1 MKKNALKDNVFF
13 FQKKHFPCALFLLT
27 TFSMG
32 LVGCAGEEKDE
43 ARERFATHHLDAE
56 ALYNYGIDA
65 LRGGRYKLA
74 STQFEQLQKEYPY
87 SGYVANAEL
96 MEGYAYYLHGDYPQ
110 SVQQLERYLQ
120 LHPTSPDAAYAF
132 YLRALCYYEQIAPV
146 SRDQLGTAEAM
157 EALQEVVTRFPETSY
172 ARDAQLKI
180 DLCRDH
186 LAGKELMVGRYYQ
199 HQKQYQAA
207 LGRYQRVVQ
216 DFQTTNHVPEALER
230 LVEINLNLG
239 LLGEAQMAGAVLGYN
254 YPGSVWYKDAYDH
267 LKHRKDLLPPTDS
280 SRHVNTGQGSGLQVS
295 ESIAAT
301 SLSPLASSGNKMTG
315 QRPPLNLP
323 GTQSVSESFS
333 PSGGLFTILGGGL
346 SDGLDWFFDLAP
358 PPPGSPEEAHNI
370 AWDAAHKPKPK
381 ERTKKNAGK
390 RLAPHPENKLVPTAA
405 QEIKPKQTSPM
416 TENTHTEG
424 TPKKQ
429 EEPVK
434 SSTQPKNSL
443 NQTPVPFMPMEPITA
458 TPNVQT
464 QSLENLPPAPTN
476 ENPQYENLPP
486 PPAPPPAT
494 GQKQQYEN
502 LPSPPEE
509 PSSSE
514 IPTEPMTSSAAA
526 NSWDQMISPD
536 EKTAHENLLKSNESK
551 KQKKSN

>member
-1 MKKNALKDNVFF
+1 MTAISL
-13 FQKKHFPCALFLLT
+13 A
-27 TFSMG
+27 
-32 LVGCAGEEKDE
+32 GCAEDAKET
-43 ARERFATHHLDAE
+43 ARETFATHHLDAE

-74 STQFEQLQKEYPY
+74 STQFEQLQKDYPY

-120 LHPTSPDAAYAF
+120 LHPTSADAAYAF
-132 YLRALCYYEQIAPV
+132 YLRSLCYYEQIAPV

-230 LVEINLNLG
+230 LVEVNLNLG

-254 YPGSVWYKDAYDH
+254 YPGSVWYKDAYAH
-267 LKHRKDLLPPTDS
+267 LKHQKDLLPPADANKKPTAPS
-280 SRHVNTGQGSGLQVS
+280 NGGLQVS

-301 SLSPLASSGNKMTG
+301 SLAPITSGAPSTPGK
-315 QRPPLNLP
+315 RPPLNLP
-323 GTQSVSESFS
+323 GTRPIAESYA
-333 PSGGLFTILGGGL
+333 PDGGLFTILGDGL

-358 PPPGSPEEAHNI
+358 PPPGSAEAAQNA

-381 ERTKKNAGK
+381 EK
-390 RLAPHPENKLVPTAA
+390 RRQPGVLIPTHPENKLVPSGN
-405 QEIKPKQTSPM
+405 QEIIRKPKM
-416 TENTHTEG
+416 TDSAENTPQTG
-424 TPKKQ
+424 D
-429 EEPVK
+429 
-434 SSTQPKNSL
+434 NS
-443 NQTPVPFMPMEPITA
+443 QTPVPFA
-458 TPNVQT
+458 NAG
-464 QSLENLPPAPTN
+464 QS
-476 ENPQYENLPP
+476 ENLPP
-486 PPAPPPAT
+486 PPAPPSYPTQNGETSLAEGSTQPPMPFQPQEPAT
-494 GQKQQYEN
+494 ATHPIHSENLDAIPASKVPGQYED
-502 LPSPPEE
+502 LPLPPAP
-509 PSSSE
+509 PSYPNDDTASTLASG
-514 IPTEPMTSSAAA
+514 
-526 NSWDQMISPD
+526 NSWAQMISPD
-536 EKTAHENLLKSNESK
+536 EQTAHQTLSK
-551 KQKKSN
+551 TKKKAVQKK

>member
-1 MKKNALKDNVFF
+1 MRIKTFLTDHQHYRFFIRKKYL
-13 FQKKHFPCALFLLT
+13 PCSILLLAGFAIGLSGCAEEEKEQAKE
-27 TFSMG
+27 TFS
-32 LVGCAGEEKDE
+32 
-43 ARERFATHHLDAE
+43 THHLDAE

-74 STQFEQLQKEYPY
+74 STQFEQLQKDYPY

-96 MEGYAYYLHGDYPQ
+96 MEGYAYYLHGDYAQ

-230 LVEINLNLG
+230 LVEVNLNLG

-254 YPGSVWYKDAYDH
+254 YPGSVWYKDAYAH
-267 LKHRKDLLPPTDS
+267 LKRRKDLLPPPDAANKNSAGKT
-280 SRHVNTGQGSGLQVS
+280 NTLQVS

-301 SLSPLASSGNKMTG
+301 SLSPLASNSSSNTG
-315 QRPPLNLP
+315 KRPPLNLP
-323 GTQSVSESFS
+323 GTKSPAESFS
-333 PSGGLFTILGGGL
+333 PSGGLFSILGGGL

-358 PPPGSPEEAHNI
+358 PPPGSPEEAENA

-381 ERTKKNAGK
+381 PLTRTRAGK
-390 RLAPHPENKLVPTAA
+390 RLAPHHENILVPTGN
-405 QEIKPKQTSPM
+405 QEIFKDKPAGSKNTGTESRPAPLLPDQTQDLKEDMPLPEPQ
-416 TENTHTEG
+416 ENQANKEASLQADVPTATQKINTQNLTTLPSG
-424 TPKKQ
+424 TANK
-429 EEPVK
+429 EEPH
-434 SSTQPKNSL
+434 
-443 NQTPVPFMPMEPITA
+443 
-458 TPNVQT
+458 
-464 QSLENLPPAPTN
+464 
-476 ENPQYENLPP
+476 YEDLPP
-486 PPAPPPAT
+486 PPPPPSYP
-494 GQKQQYEN
+494 QQEN
-502 LPSPPEE
+502 SPE
-509 PSSSE
+509 SSGNE
-514 IPTEPMTSSAAA
+514 
-526 NSWDQMISPD
+526 WDQMISPD
-536 EKTAHENLLKSNESK
+536 EKTAHKNLAHRPSSK
-551 KQKKSN
+551 TAQKKSN